1 MRSKKMLEEARR
13 LCVIQWRA
21 SSGMCRGHHYT
32 ISSNHM
38 SFKCVVIIHN
48 KDVNGSLPVFA
59 CWSTYRGLVPKE
71 EVLRIFHSAHCPPL
85 HGPKSTLKMKHMPA
99 QSACASMSIP
109 TPNDYAMPA
118 PKQKFP
124 PIIHSTIY
132 IFSIILTVHIS
143 ANRRNIDHMWHLT
156 IEYNSRSP
164 DVTTA
169 ERNWSN
175 PIRIYHTESS
185 AKKGEPK
192 HGRQQS
198 SREFS

>member
-1 MRSKKMLEEARR
+1 MQSKKMLEEARR

-21 SSGMCRGHHYT
+21 SSGMCRGHHYK
-32 ISSNHM
+32 ISSNQM

-59 CWSTYRGLVPKE
+59 CWSTYRGLAPKE
-71 EVLRIFHSAHCPPL
+71 EVLLIFHSAHCPPL

-99 QSACASMSIP
+99 QSACASKSMSIP

-132 IFSIILTVHIS
+132 IFSQSFLQYIFLQ
-143 ANRRNIDHMWHLT
+143 
-156 IEYNSRSP
+156 IEG
-164 DVTTA
+164 T
-169 ERNWSN
+169 
-175 PIRIYHTESS
+175 
-185 AKKGEPK
+185 
-192 HGRQQS
+192 
-198 SREFS
+198 